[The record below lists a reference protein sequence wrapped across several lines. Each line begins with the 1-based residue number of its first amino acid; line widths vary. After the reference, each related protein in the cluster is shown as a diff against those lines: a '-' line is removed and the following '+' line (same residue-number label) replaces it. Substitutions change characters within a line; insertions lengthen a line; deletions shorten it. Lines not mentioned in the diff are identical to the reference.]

1 MTAADGGSAVA
12 RALAIIGLIAASDKP
27 LSIAD
32 LTEQLDLPKATVHR
46 LVMSLWHQGILQRE
60 PDSKRFAAGRGLTDL
75 AINALRN
82 SAQRAV
88 RHAILQGLVDRIKE
102 TCNFNMMD
110 QNEIVYIDRVEADWP
125 LRVHFQPGSRVPL
138 HCTAT
143 GKLFLS
149 QLPAARRRR
158 LISTL
163 NLKAH
168 TPNTFTD
175 PERLEAELLRIRA
188 QKVGTDNEEFL
199 AGLVA
204 VSVPIHDR
212 RNRICAALAVHGPI
226 GRLSFEQA
234 LSHVPK
240 LRAAAIQLSQTL
252 FGTE

>member
-1 MTAADGGSAVA
+1 MNATDSGSAVS
-12 RALAIIGLIAASDKP
+12 RALAIIESISAANKP

-32 LTEQLDLPKATVHR
+32 LTEQLELPKATVHR
-46 LVMSLWHQGILQRE
+46 VVMSLWHQGILQRE
-60 PDSKRFAAGRGLTDL
+60 PDSKRFATGQRLTHL
-75 AINALRN
+75 AIDALRI

-88 RHAILQGLVDRIKE
+88 RHAILQGLVDHIRE

-149 QLPAARRRR
+149 QLPPARRRR
-158 LISTL
+158 LITTL

-168 TPNTFTD
+168 TPNTFID
-175 PERLEAELLRIRA
+175 PEHLEAELLRIRA
-188 QKVGTDNEEFL
+188 QKIGTDNEEFL

-204 VSVPIHDR
+204 VAVPIHDR
-212 RNRICAALAVHGPI
+212 HNRICAALAVHGPI

-240 LRAAAIQLSQTL
+240 LRTAAIQLSQTL
-252 FGTE
+252 FGKE